1 MSQLQNIEINTGS
14 SDKKMLI
21 AMGGIGIICA
31 LLIVLTYEGTASTIQ
46 KNKAE
51 ALEKAIFKVLP
62 DITKT
67 QAYQLNADNTFSLS
81 SSVDTKLPKVYAG
94 YDAADNLKGIAI
106 QANGKGYGEV
116 LNLLYGYDPMQQKII
131 GFNVLESKETPG
143 IGDKIEKGNFPDNFK
158 AMDVS
163 LNNDG
168 SELKNEIITVK
179 QGKKTQKWEIDG
191 ITGATV
197 TSRAVGN
204 ILNNSAQE
212 WIPKIYK
219 NVNSFTVKTAEQ

>member
-1 MSQLQNIEINTGS
+1 MSHSQNIEINTAS

-31 LLIVLTYEGTASTIQ
+31 ILIVLTYETTAPMIE

-51 ALEKAIFKVLP
+51 ALERAIFKVLP

-67 QAYQLNADNTFSLS
+67 QAYQLNPDNTFTKSTS
-81 SSVDTKLPKVYAG
+81 NDSKLPKVYGG
-94 YDAADNLKGIAI
+94 YDDTGKLKGIAI

-116 LNLLYGYDPMQQKII
+116 LNILYGYDPIQQKII

-143 IGDKIEKGNFPDNFK
+143 IGDKIEKGTFPDNFK

-163 LNNDG
+163 LSDDG
-168 SELKNEIITVK
+168 STLKNEIITVK
-179 QGKKTQKWEIDG
+179 QGEKTQKWEIDG

-204 ILNNSAQE
+204 ILNISAKQ
-212 WIPKIYK
+212 WLPKVYK

>member
-1 MSQLQNIEINTGS
+1 MSQPQNIEINTAS

-62 DITKT
+62 DIAKT
-67 QAYQLNADNTFSLS
+67 QAYQLNADNTFSIA

-94 YDAADNLKGIAI
+94 YDATDNLKGIAI

-116 LNLLYGYDPMQQKII
+116 LNLLYGYDPIQQKII

-163 LNNDG
+163 LNNDF
-168 SELKNEIITVK
+168 SALKNEIITVK

-212 WIPKIYK
+212 WLPKIYK